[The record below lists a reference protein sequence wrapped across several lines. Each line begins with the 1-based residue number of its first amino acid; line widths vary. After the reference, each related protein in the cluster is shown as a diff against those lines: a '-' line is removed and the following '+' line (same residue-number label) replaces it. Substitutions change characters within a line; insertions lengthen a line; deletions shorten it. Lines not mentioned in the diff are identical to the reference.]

1 MPVPDRTLAL
11 PGGGSIP
18 VFGLGTWRMGEQAR
32 RRAEE
37 ADAIRWALDL
47 GVRLIDTAE
56 MYGEG
61 GAEEVIGEAIAGR
74 RDGLFLVSKVY
85 PHHAGRRELPLAC
98 ERSLRRLRTERLDL
112 YLIHWRGS
120 VPLEESFAALER
132 LREQGKIAAY
142 GVSNFDVDDLEEMAT
157 CDCGLSASNQ
167 ILYSLARREAEWAV
181 LPWCR
186 QRGIPVMAYC
196 PLDQGRL
203 VRRPEL
209 RRVADRLGAT
219 PAQVALAWLL
229 AQDGVAVIPKS
240 SSRERL
246 QENVGACQVRLDAAA
261 SAELDRAFP
270 PPRRPARLGII

>member
-1 MPVPDRTLAL
+1 MLWLDRTLPL
-11 PGGGSIP
+11 PAGGSIP

-37 ADAIRWALDL
+37 ADAIRYALDL

-61 GAEEVIGEAIAGR
+61 GAEEVVGEALAGR
-74 RDGLFLVSKVY
+74 REGVCLVSKVY
-85 PHHAGRRELPLAC
+85 PHHAGRRELALAC

-112 YLIHWRGS
+112 YLIHWRGA
-120 VPLEESFAALER
+120 VPLEESFGALER

-142 GVSNFDVDDLEEMAT
+142 GVSNFDAEDLEEMAG
-157 CDCGLSASNQ
+157 CDRGMTASNQ
-167 ILYSLARREAEWAV
+167 VLYNLARREAEWAV

-186 QRGIPVMAYC
+186 RRGIPVMAYC

-209 RRVADRLGAT
+209 RRVAERLGAT

-229 AQDGVAVIPKS
+229 AQEGVVVIPKS
-240 SSRERL
+240 SSRERI
-246 QENVGACQVRLDAAA
+246 QENAGACQLRLDAAVRG
-261 SAELDRAFP
+261 ELERAFP